1 MADWSATALST
12 ATTIAKIESEVNDL
26 TSSDWSNAIA
36 TAKTMI
42 GSRLENLLSQRGIGV
57 NEVDGEELLDCVVD
71 ADTIFGLCSDFL
83 TLHLIY
89 NDLADGN
96 NESSYHEKS
105 VFYRAMFEEQLD
117 VDIKRIKLDPN
128 LDDTTDIYRSNWR
141 QRFTR

>member
-12 ATTIAKIESEVNDL
+12 ADSLAKIESEVNDL

-42 GSRLENLLSQRGIGV
+42 GSKLENTLSERGIGV
-57 NEVDGEELLDCVVD
+57 DEVNGDELLDIIVD
-71 ADTIFGLCSDFL
+71 PNVIFGLSSDFL

-96 NESSYHEKS
+96 KDGSYYEKS
-105 VFYRAMFEEQLD
+105 VFYRAMFEEQFA
-117 VDIKRIKLDPN
+117 VDIKRIKLDIN
-128 LDDTTDIYRSNWR
+128 LDDITDVYRTNWH
-141 QRFTR
+141 QRLTR